1 MIQLPDDKPSNPCD
15 LAGRGVL
22 ITRPA
27 AQTEGLCRLVET
39 AGGRAVR
46 FPAIA
51 IEPVAK
57 QEPARALLAQDW
69 DLILFISRNAVERAL
84 PWFPNRR
91 LPAGPRLG
99 VVGAATARALSLAG
113 RAPDL
118 MPTGR
123 FDSESL
129 LALPELADLKGRRV
143 LIVRGVGGRELMG
156 NTLIERG
163 ARLTYAEVY
172 RRTLPVT
179 DAASLLTRWQRD
191 VQLATATSGEILGN
205 LLTLIG
211 GKGRDLLLD
220 TPLVV
225 VSERTGKTATALG
238 FARVEVANGALDAAV
253 LVALCRIVKTTPRA
267 VPYPIH
273 GNSLVSEER

>member
-1 MIQLPDDKPSNPCD
+1 LNPCD

-27 AQTEGLCRLVET
+27 AQAEGLCRLVET

-51 IEPVAK
+51 IAPVANR
-57 QEPARALLAQDW
+57 EPARELLAREW
-69 DLILFISRNAVERAL
+69 DLILFVSRNAVEQAL
-84 PWFPNRR
+84 PLFPRRR
-91 LPAGPRLG
+91 LPTEPQLG
-99 VVGAATARALSLAG
+99 AVGAATAQALTLAG
-113 RAPDL
+113 LAPAL

-129 LALPELADLKGRRV
+129 LALPALADLKGRRV
-143 LIVRGVGGRELMG
+143 LIVRGVGGRGLLG
-156 NTLIERG
+156 DTLIERG
-163 ARLTYAEVY
+163 AQLAYAEVY

-179 DAASLLTRWQRD
+179 DAASLLTRWRRD
-191 VQLATATSGEILGN
+191 VQLVTATSGEILDN

-211 GKGRDLLLD
+211 EQGRDLLFD

-225 VSERTGKTATALG
+225 ISEGTGKTATALG
-238 FARVEVANGALDAAV
+238 FARVAVADGAADAAV
-253 LVALCRIVKTTPRA
+253 LAALCRIVETTP
-267 VPYPIH
+267 P
-273 GNSLVSEER
+273 L